1 MENQNIVSKMN
12 YFLHE
17 SAAAIVTWLEGILPK
32 AADTWWSDC
41 VLSSLSYT
49 QREIAN
55 SKGFSK
61 LSDFDLAA
69 LLRIANNGLS
79 LRASCGARKNLR
91 AIRPLDFSTAAQ
103 TPSSLY
109 PPPAA
114 LGGVSQRAT
123 LVGLITQSCRCKL
136 SLQT

>member
-32 AADTWWSDC
+32 AADTWWIDC

-55 SKGFSK
+55 SKGFSN

-69 LLRIANNGLS
+69 LLRIANKS
-79 LRASCGARKNLR
+79 WH
-91 AIRPLDFSTAAQ
+91 DMQ
-103 TPSSLY
+103 TVTYLPYSEREIVREMMS
-109 PPPAA
+109 
-114 LGGVSQRAT
+114 VRNN
-123 LVGLITQSCRCKL
+123 
-136 SLQT
+136 